1 MVIKNHNFCPPSW
14 MKEVIASSIFV
25 LPTADALPCICFS
38 KNKQCDYINSFD
50 QDMVLMVST
59 LWENKRNKSR
69 KSFHGSRRGLGF
81 HLELNF
87 QCNQMATTI
96 NMMFFHFTCLLII
109 QFFPIEQESNIL
121 PEQVHVH
128 TIWHTSPPPK
138 KKQYPCITFAQYKT
152 TAWKPKFILTQSNWT
167 LPHDWVL
174 FPAVFLVGY
183 SRG

>member
-1 MVIKNHNFCPPSW
+1 

-38 KNKQCDYINSFD
+38 KNKQCDCINSFD

-128 TIWHTSPPPK
+128 TIWHTSSPPQK
-138 KKQYPCITFAQYKT
+138 KTISLHYFCTIQNNSMETQVYFDSINLDIAQ
-152 TAWKPKFILTQSNWT
+152 WLGVISSCNLGLDIPE
-167 LPHDWVL
+167 
-174 FPAVFLVGY
+174 VGY
-183 SRG
+183 